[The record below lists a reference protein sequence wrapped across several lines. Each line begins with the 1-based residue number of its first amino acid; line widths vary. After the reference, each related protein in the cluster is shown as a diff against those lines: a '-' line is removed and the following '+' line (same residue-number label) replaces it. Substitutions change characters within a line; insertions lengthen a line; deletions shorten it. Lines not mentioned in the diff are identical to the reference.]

1 MLLNTRRNGN
11 TWFSFKPREEC
22 PVRVVILDSYDIS
35 TIEGSQPDNTNAA
48 INFLGQHN
56 PNDITRFGEDWSA
69 GLTGL
74 EKRFMP
80 YNGMIGEEQM
90 NWLKSTL
97 AEAAVKK
104 ESVIIL
110 THVPFCPGGCNP
122 NNLLWNYQE
131 VLNTM
136 NESGNVIAVFAG
148 HDHEGGYKLEEG
160 VHHITFPS
168 PLLCKGED
176 AVFATIELYQDHLMF
191 KGEGKGLSQ
200 ELQIMYT

>member
-1 MLLNTRRNGN
+1 
-11 TWFSFKPREEC
+11 
-22 PVRVVILDSYDIS
+22 
-35 TIEGSQPDNTNAA
+35 
-48 INFLGQHN
+48 
-56 PNDITRFGEDWSA
+56 
-69 GLTGL
+69 
-74 EKRFMP
+74 
-80 YNGMIGEEQM
+80 
-90 NWLKSTL
+90 
-97 AEAAVKK
+97 
-104 ESVIIL
+104 
-110 THVPFCPGGCNP
+110 
-122 NNLLWNYQE
+122 
-131 VLNTM
+131 M